1 MIESLILIEG
11 ESVKEEDLN
20 ISLMN
25 AKQSIEGNVPGMGI
39 IVHVAANSPDDLQN
53 ALIEFTKVPD
63 VKGVVTM
70 ILRSM

>member
-25 AKQSIEGNVPGMGI
+25 AKQLIKGNVPGMGI
-39 IVHVAANSPDDLQN
+39 IVHLAANSPDDLQN
-53 ALIEFTKVPD
+53 ALIEFTKVPG

-70 ILRSM
+70 ILRSI

>member
-11 ESVKEEDLN
+11 ESVKEEGLN

-25 AKQSIEGNVPGMGI
+25 AKQLIKGNVPGMGI
-39 IVHVAANSPDDLQN
+39 IVHIAANSPEDLQN
-53 ALIEFTKVPD
+53 ALIEFTKVPE

-70 ILRSM
+70 IFRSI

>member
-25 AKQSIEGNVPGMGI
+25 AKQLIKGNVPGFGTPMPEQSTYD
-39 IVHVAANSPDDLQN
+39 VFS
-53 ALIEFTKVPD
+53 LI
-63 VKGVVTM
+63 
-70 ILRSM
+70 

>member
-11 ESVKEEDLN
+11 ESVEEEDLN

-25 AKQSIEGNVPGMGI
+25 SKQLIKGNVPGMGI
-39 IVHVAANSPDDLQN
+39 IVHIAANSPDDLQN

-63 VKGVVTM
+63 VKGLVTM
-70 ILRSM
+70 ILRSI